1 MAPGD
6 RVLAAQKP
14 TLWGKFMRM
23 VRLRPPDDVDTPD
36 SPQEAL
42 ELGYR
47 LGLQTGYGEGLV
59 DGVDLGVDVGA
70 DIIIGVS
77 DPMDS
82 LN

>member
-1 MAPGD
+1 MMSGE
-6 RVLAAQKP
+6 RVLASQKP
-14 TLWGKFMRM
+14 TLWGRFLRLI
-23 VRLRPPDDVDTPD
+23 RLRLPEDVEAPD

-47 LGLQTGYGEGLV
+47 LGLQEGYGEGLV
-59 DGVDLGVDVGA
+59 DGVDLGVDVGV
-70 DIIIGVS
+70 DIVSGVS

>member
-1 MAPGD
+1 MISGD
-6 RVLAAQKP
+6 RVLAAKKP
-14 TLWGKFMRM
+14 TLWGKFLGLI
-23 VRLRPPDDVDTPD
+23 RLRLPDDVKAPD

-47 LGLQTGYGEGLV
+47 LGLETGYGEGLA
-59 DGVDLGVDVGA
+59 DGVDLGVDVGV
-70 DIIIGVS
+70 DIISGVS